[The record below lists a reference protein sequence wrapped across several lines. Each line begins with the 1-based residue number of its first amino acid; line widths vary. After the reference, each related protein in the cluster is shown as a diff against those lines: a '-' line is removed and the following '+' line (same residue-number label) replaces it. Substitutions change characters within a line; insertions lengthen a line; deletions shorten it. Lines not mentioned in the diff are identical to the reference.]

1 MEEHENDNKKLTVH
15 SATGG
20 LLTRAEF
27 QKLADVPPEVEW
39 FADIRN
45 SRTRRAYQIDIR
57 EFMGFVGISRPEEF
71 RIIAR
76 AHVLAYRKWLEAR
89 TVGGTWEK
97 KRANRMLAG
106 ATIRRKLSALSS
118 LFEHLCECNAVLHNP
133 VDGVSRPK
141 VESYE
146 GKTPAL
152 GDHQA
157 RELLNAPDR
166 ETLKGKRDAAILS
179 TLLYHG
185 LRREELC
192 SLKVRDVT
200 QRRGVLHL
208 RVHGKGDK
216 LRYIPLHPGTAESI
230 TEYVEAAGHGADPA
244 SPLFRT
250 IRNNITMKKDAAM
263 TTDGVYKVV
272 MWYARKIGI
281 GTIEGLGVHSLR
293 ATAATNALE
302 HEADISKV
310 QDWLGHS
317 NISTTRMYDRR
328 KHRPEDSPTFKV
340 AY

>member
-1 MEEHENDNKKLTVH
+1 MEEDTNSGKNLVPMTP
-15 SATGG
+15 TGG

-45 SRTRRAYQIDIR
+45 IRTQRAYQIDIR
-57 EFMGFVGISRPEEF
+57 EFMGFIGISRPEEF
-71 RIIAR
+71 RIVVR

-97 KRANRMLAG
+97 KRDGRPLAG

-133 VDGVSRPK
+133 VDGVTRPK

-157 RELLNAPDR
+157 RELLNAPNK
-166 ETLKGKRDAAILS
+166 ETLKGKRDAALLS

-185 LRREELC
+185 LRREEAC
-192 SLKVRDVT
+192 SLKVKDVT

-230 TEYVEAAGHGADPA
+230 TEYVEAAGHAADPSA
-244 SPLFRT
+244 PLFKT
-250 IRNNITMKKDAAM
+250 IRNNITMKKDEAM
-263 TTDGVYKVV
+263 TTDGMYKVV
-272 MWYARKIGI
+272 MWYVRKIGI
-281 GTIEGLGVHSLR
+281 GNIEGLGVHSLR

-328 KHRPEDSPTFKV
+328 KNRPEDSPTFKV
-340 AY
+340 SY